1 MAIIIVDNFQ
11 VDINNP
17 IDNRF
22 VVGSQ
27 SIPSGSPSLYPTP
40 FYAYKEDIIYKYP
53 GLRIWDFN
61 DNVPYVWDGTQWI
74 NENTTG
80 ALVQNA
86 ATGNTGFQNYVTKFA
101 NNQTLLTASSIY
113 DSGTHVGVGLN
124 ATANPD
130 DNSSFGP
137 GNPGQISPV
146 KGFHVAGNIKTN
158 AYFIGNIHADWIVSG
173 TLNLVRIAPP
183 GTPPSS
189 GVYILKNTN
198 GSGSGTSWDLVSNIV
213 PIPQGINLTAT
224 TTSGSLSTGNIF
236 GGLNGSNQYTFK
248 PLISTGLQIT
258 DSTNEIRIESKAGI
272 NLGASD
278 PNSIDGEAIY
288 AGLDTDNIHKFKRI
302 KSNTL
307 QVTTDTNNNS
317 IKIEVPATFEGTD
330 YYVNGLYPGTEELG
344 TRSKP
349 FKSMKACLNKILNRS
364 SLTGPNAISGW
375 TSPDTGT
382 QSINGGNAYE
392 KWQNLQATRVVIQS
406 FLYVEENI
414 AINSVT
420 YFLEKGGYS
429 SHLFIPDTTDGNN
442 LEWMFDMKPLV
453 DGATSDPTF
462 SNNLGVLN
470 NSISCRLEGSGTLTF
485 HGNHPRRK
493 GFFRAVGSNSFDK
506 NNIAVTT
513 FTQENGC
520 FLFIGSVGGNI
531 LLQMDRLP
539 QGTDIS
545 YGVTP
550 PQNKVV
556 RCTITFTGALPAN
569 GSRFTYDIA
578 ITPSTPG
585 LGGTYSNQS
594 MYNTTTGAQFLNTFD
609 KTFTNLLNV
618 NDVGRCPIGSTVA
631 ITLSNLKSNLE
642 LFNRDPNIEYST
654 NGSNQ
659 LYIDLTTLSSNTVS
673 RLGTNIAGPATNLN
687 HGTSPSTLST
697 FNPTTTINYVN
708 ITDED
713 GVIRER
719 EGTQMLG
726 HVTTFTPDYGVIHVE
741 GRNLPYHEALFL
753 NGIIQINCF
762 EQHMLYGKNYG
773 SIYSENGRIYMRRN
787 YQKVL
792 YSKEK
797 YIPVGPSTEIPYTG
811 AGSYYEIV
819 ALGNNTNWHLLGTNW
834 RDTNGNPITTPA
846 NNAAVRIGYIFKRNS
861 TAVLLPSGVHG
872 LVQTTRKAHLPCNH
886 VYDVYLK
893 DGAVFSHGGDF
904 YTQQNTGQNAGG
916 ADSFVFLENTSSTS
930 DTYIQ
935 YNSKMCGFSANGG
948 GVVTNLFYNSYIK
961 VGYHVNHTSSYLSHQ
976 VNFRTLKLNS
986 QPWGHLIKAINST
999 GASVKFTLYGFN
1011 LIDSLMSDIM
1021 FYGEK
1026 RIPFSN
1032 ISIKPGLL
1040 WVSGTSL
1047 ELANGTSFNVSIPQF
1062 VDNTAAKTQ
1071 LSIGMFYR
1079 DNSGNLKVVI

>member
-1 MAIIIVDNFQ
+1 MPIIIIDNFQ
-11 VDINNP
+11 VDISNP

-27 SIPSGSPSLYPTP
+27 SIPSGPNPVYPTP
-40 FYAYKEDIIYKYP
+40 FYAYKQDIVYKYP

-86 ATGNTGFQNYVTKFA
+86 ATGNTGFENFVTKFA
-101 NNQTLLTASSIY
+101 NNTTLLTKSLLF
-113 DSGTHVGVGLN
+113 DNTTHVGLGLTTPTPN
-124 ATANPD
+124 NYSPSPI
-130 DNSSFGP
+130 SSSTPINGL
-137 GNPGQISPV
+137 
-146 KGFHVAGNIKTN
+146 HVSGNIKTN
-158 AYFIGNIHADWIVSG
+158 NYFIGNGQFINDIHAPNITTGYLS
-173 TLNLVRIAPP
+173 LARIFPP
-183 GTPPSS
+183 NPITP
-189 GVYILKNTN
+189 GLTYLLKNI
-198 GSGSGTSWDLVSNIV
+198 SGNTSWDLVSNIV
-213 PIPQGINLTAT
+213 PIPTGINLTPT
-224 TTSGSLSTGNIF
+224 NTSGSLSTGNIY
-236 GGLNGSNQYTFK
+236 GGLNGSNEYTFK

-307 QVTTDTNNNS
+307 QVTTDSNNNS

-330 YYVNGLYPGTEELG
+330 YYVNALYPGTEELG

-349 FKSMKACLNKILNRS
+349 FKTMKACLNKILNRS
-364 SLTGPNAISGW
+364 SLTGAYAVPGW
-375 TSPDTGT
+375 SSPDTYAG
-382 QSINGGNAYE
+382 SINGGNAYE

-406 FLYVEENI
+406 YLGVEENL
-414 AINSVT
+414 AINNVT

-429 SHLFIPDTTDGNN
+429 SRLVIEDNAVGNN

-453 DGATSDPTF
+453 DGATIDPTF
-462 SNNLGVLN
+462 STLGVLN
-470 NSISCRLEGSGTLTF
+470 NPINCRIEGSGTLTF
-485 HGNHPRRK
+485 NGNHPIRK

-506 NNIAVTT
+506 NNIPVSA

-520 FLFIGSVGGNI
+520 FLHVGSVGGN
-531 LLQMDRLP
+531 LLLEMERLP

-556 RCTITFTGALPAN
+556 RFTITFTGALPAN

-578 ITPSTPG
+578 ITPSTPV
-585 LGGTYSNQS
+585 LGGTYSYQS

-609 KTFTNLLNV
+609 KTFTNAVNI

-673 RLGTNIAGPATNLN
+673 RLGTNIGTTNLN

-697 FNPTTTINYVN
+697 FNPSTTINYVN

-741 GRNLPYHEALFL
+741 GRNLPYYEALFL

-762 EQHMLYGKNYG
+762 EQHQLYGKNYG

-797 YIPVGPSTEIPYTG
+797 YIPVSPSTEILYPG

-819 ALGNNTNWHLLGTNW
+819 ALGNTTNWHQLGTNW
-834 RDTNGNPITTPA
+834 RDTNGNPITTPTL
-846 NNAAVRIGYIFKRNS
+846 NSQVRIGYIFKRNGIPAGLS
-861 TAVLLPSGVHG
+861 GGVHG

-893 DGAVFSHGGDF
+893 DGASFNLGGDF

-930 DTYIQ
+930 DTYNQ
-935 YNSKMCGFSANGG
+935 YNSKMCSFSANGG
-948 GVVTNLFYNSYIK
+948 GIVTNLFYNSYIK
-961 VGYHVNHTSSYLSHQ
+961 VGYHVNHTTPFISHQ
-976 VNFRTLKLNS
+976 VYFRTLKLNS

-1011 LIDSLMSDIM
+1011 LIDSLMSDVM

-1062 VDNTAAKTQ
+1062 ADNTAAKTQ
-1071 LSIGMFYR
+1071 LSIGMFYK